1 MNKRPLSVTLI
12 GWLFLVAGVVGLV
25 YHATEFT
32 RLAPFQINV
41 LWVSLVR
48 VLAVV
53 GAIFLLRGHDW
64 ARWLLLAWLAFHVVV
79 SALHSVSE
87 AVFHALLLA
96 VIAYFLFRRPASAYF
111 RAARADAAAAGL

>member
-1 MNKRPLSVTLI
+1 MNKRPLPVTVI
-12 GWLFLVAGVVGLV
+12 GGLSLVAGGVGLV

-32 RLAPFQINV
+32 ARGPFQYDL

-64 ARWLLLAWLAFHVVV
+64 ARWLLVAWLAYHVVL
-79 SALHSVSE
+79 SALHSMPQ
-87 AVFHALLLA
+87 AIFHAVLLA
-96 VIAYFLFRRPASAYF
+96 VIAYFLFRRPAAAYF
-111 RAARADAAAAGL
+111 RGAQADATAAGQ